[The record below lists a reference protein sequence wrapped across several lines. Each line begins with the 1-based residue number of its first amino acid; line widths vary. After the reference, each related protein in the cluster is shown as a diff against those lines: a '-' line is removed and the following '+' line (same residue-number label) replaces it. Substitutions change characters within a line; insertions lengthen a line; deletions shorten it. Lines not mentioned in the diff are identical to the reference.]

1 MGSAVQLVADLKA
14 RREDFQNKVNSLSGN
29 AGLVAAVELA
39 RLLYPKPFE
48 LTDDACSEVA
58 KTITDGLG
66 RLSEFVPPP
75 LNLAIVPLCKVLG
88 AVVDQV
94 RLVGENRDAAQK
106 LSERVIEAART
117 ISELLGCIG
126 RADDTGA
133 RAAAASQIEGG
144 VNDLTTLLKDQA
156 LPFLEAFHSRSY
168 IQKMWKGKSDKDTFE
183 QLDQGIFEL
192 LQSMDQAV
200 GRGTLVIVKHTYEM
214 VKEILSVVTKTYEVY
229 GSPLDLS
236 PSYHSF

>member
-1 MGSAVQLVADLKA
+1 MGSAVELVDDLTA
-14 RREDFQNKVNSLSGN
+14 RREDYQNKVNSLASGN

-48 LTDDACSEVA
+48 LTDSACSEVA

-133 RAAAASQIEGG
+133 AASQIEGG
-144 VNDLTTLLKDQA
+144 VNDLTTLLTDQA
-156 LPFLEAFHSRSY
+156 LPFLKALPEP
-168 IQKMWKGKSDKDTFE
+168 
-183 QLDQGIFEL
+183 QLHPEDVE
-192 LQSMDQAV
+192 
-200 GRGTLVIVKHTYEM
+200 R
-214 VKEILSVVTKTYEVY
+214 
-229 GSPLDLS
+229 
-236 PSYHSF
+236 